1 MAGAHIVSSVKD
13 LGGRVLAAGPE
24 AVSAGEVLS
33 PAEPG
38 ARAEAATLL
47 AAIGAVRRTAR
58 RAVRHA
64 WRTEPLPVAQGELLR
79 LVASRP
85 GIIVA
90 DAAHELRL
98 APNTVSTLVGRLAEQ
113 DLLSRERAR
122 PDGRSVRLT
131 VTGKARQRMAEWQ
144 DLRAQLAS
152 EALDGLPAEDR
163 RALADAIPAM
173 LRLAERM
180 EAR

>member
-1 MAGAHIVSSVKD
+1 VNDIVEGGAQG
-13 LGGRVLAAGPE
+13 L
-24 AVSAGEVLS
+24 AGEVL
-33 PAEPG
+33 
-38 ARAEAATLL
+38 EA
-47 AAIGAVRRTAR
+47 ISGIRRVAR
-58 RAVRHA
+58 RAARAA
-64 WRTEPLPVAQGELLR
+64 WHQEPLPSAQSELLR
-79 LVASRP
+79 LAAGRP
-85 GIIVA
+85 GISVA
-90 DAAHELRL
+90 EAAHELRL

-113 DLLSRERAR
+113 DLLCRERAL

-152 EALDGLPAEDR
+152 EALDGLPPEDR

>member
-1 MAGAHIVSSVKD
+1 MSPGE
-13 LGGRVLAAGPE
+13 LGSP
-24 AVSAGEVLS
+24 GEFPS
-33 PAEPG
+33 PAELAPPG
-38 ARAEAATLL
+38 ELPSPAELSSPRELPPRGEAATLL
-47 AAIGAVRRTAR
+47 AAISAVRRTAR

-64 WRTEPLPVAQGELLR
+64 WRTEPLPPAQGELLR
-79 LVASRP
+79 LVVSRP
-85 GIIVA
+85 GISVA

-113 DLLSRERAR
+113 DLLSRQRAL

-131 VTGKARQRMAEWQ
+131 VTEKARQRITEWQ

-152 EALDGLPAEDR
+152 Q
-163 RALADAIPAM
+163 ALAELPPGDRQVLAEAVPAL

>member
-1 MAGAHIVSSVKD
+1 MKD
-13 LGGRVLAAGPE
+13 IQVQ
-24 AVSAGEVLS
+24 VQ
-33 PAEPG
+33 AEPG
-38 ARAEAATLL
+38 EPGASREAAATLL
-47 AAIGAVRRTAR
+47 GAISAVRRTTR

-64 WRTEPLPVAQGELLR
+64 WQTEPLPVAQGELLR
-79 LVASRP
+79 LIARRP

-113 DLLSRERAR
+113 DLLSRERAL
-122 PDGRSVRLT
+122 PDGRSVRLA
-131 VTGKARQRMAEWQ
+131 VTDKARQRIAEWQ

-152 EALDGLPAEDR
+152 EALAEMTVSDR
-163 RALADAIPAM
+163 RALAGAVPAM